1 MNRLWLNMYRCCEVY
16 TVWLFVIDLKRRF
29 VLSLSALGF
38 ACFAPTLPAITQK
51 STCTHT
57 RNVGPGLLTNLH
69 IHKHTRHVHNSHP
82 SFHTYIALHFKW
94 RCALLLNFPAIFVL
108 DSFSRTCT
116 YPPQPET
123 MLTNRSHGRRFDITK
138 QPTGSIYKQ
147 ARKNRV
153 PGPGAYGSDV
163 SPVKVC
169 LHV

>member
-1 MNRLWLNMYRCCEVY
+1 MLLVLCKVY
-16 TVWLFVIDLKRRF
+16 IVLLFVIDLKRRF
-29 VLSLSALGF
+29 VLSRSALGF
-38 ACFAPTLPAITQK
+38 ASSNHTKK

-82 SFHTYIALHFKW
+82 SFHTDIALHFKC
-94 RCALLLNFPAIFVL
+94 RCALLLHFRAIFVL

-116 YPPQPET
+116 YTPQPEA

-169 LHV
+169 LHR